1 MIALRN
7 FTNDDAAILQ
17 QYRYQSMSLE
27 EIKEMIS
34 DWNKKEYKSRYFE
47 MFAVMNEQTVIGC
60 ISLYQ
65 HSENVISCG
74 PEIFACYRKQGYGK
88 EAMSLALEMAKRKGY
103 KIVSQQIRTN
113 NIASIA
119 LHQSLGFETD
129 GYVYINKKG
138 NDVVIYL
145 KLLT

>member
-1 MIALRN
+1 MITLRN
-7 FTNDDAAILQ
+7 FTNDDEAILQ

-74 PEIFACYRKQGYGK
+74 PEIFTCYRKQGYGK
-88 EAMSLALEMAKRKGY
+88 KALSLALEMAKRKGY

-113 NIASIA
+113 NAASIA
-119 LHQSLGFETD
+119 LHQSMGFETD
-129 GYVYINKKG
+129 GYVYINKRG